1 MIQGEVW
8 DFLISEDHPLGPCT
22 ELAALARIPFGSSK
36 NHNLGCCCY
45 LVPHRGV
52 TYSRG
57 RLVTGPSTTWP
68 SNSCLFK
75 MAGGR
80 QPEASRAACFTQ
92 HPLCFPFSGLC
103 FCLTNEEQVGDCSPG
118 PLPGSVQLRQ
128 QGLSTIALKPGTS
141 PGEKVTRMGNIT

>member
-1 MIQGEVW
+1 MSVSQGAVW
-8 DFLISEDHPLGPCT
+8 DFLISKDHPLGPWT

-36 NHNLGCCCY
+36 SRNLGSCCY

-52 TYSRG
+52 TYSKG
-57 RLVTGPSTTWP
+57 RLVTGPSTTWS

-80 QPEASRAACFTQ
+80 QPEACRAVCFAR
-92 HPLCFPFSGLC
+92 HPLCFPSSGLC
-103 FCLTNEEQVGDCSPG
+103 FCLIKLVTASPG
-118 PLPGSVQLRQ
+118 LLPGSVQLRQ
-128 QGLSTIALKPGTS
+128 QGLSTAALKPGTT